1 MRCVEHISDV
11 VLKEFCELFVAFAF
25 MRRND
30 LHQTHAR
37 DAGFVRKHE
46 NEKHVFIDNGVV
58 FIVVVE
64 SGFMQN
70 IIRNDG
76 NGGVIENACLN
87 QCLVGSYQ
95 RPRQSVLFMIV
106 HVARIELRNG
116 FISIVLVN
124 RGAAQMHNS
133 AVDAVLLN
141 DVGHALDKCM
151 SSVMLHGG
159 VLQKQIVCG
168 ICAIQQFMVVGV
180 ELFKRGGRAF
190 VFELV
195 NDWEI
200 PHDAQNV
207 WNRFGNAR
215 IYGFGRNGELLGVC
229 EHVQQF
235 HVPANGLDL
244 VR

>member
-1 MRCVEHISDV
+1 MRCIENISNV
-11 VLKEFCELFVAFAF
+11 ILKEFGEFFVAFAF

-58 FIVVVE
+58 LIVIVE
-64 SGFMQN
+64 AGFVQN
-70 IIRNDG
+70 VIRNDG
-76 NGGVIENACLN
+76 NRGVLKHACLN
-87 QCLVGSYQ
+87 QGLVGFHE
-95 RPRQSVLFMIV
+95 RPRQSMFFVIV

-116 FISIVLVN
+116 FISIELVN
-124 RGAAQMHNS
+124 RRAAQMHNS
-133 AVDAVLLN
+133 AVDAVLLY
-141 DVGHALDKCM
+141 DVCHALNKRM
-151 SSVMLHGG
+151 SLVMLHWG
-159 VLQKQIVCG
+159 VLQKQIVRG

-200 PHDAQNV
+200 PHNAQNV

-215 IYGFGRNGELLGVC
+215 IYGFGRDGEFFGVC
-229 EHVQQF
+229 EHVEQF
-235 HVPANGLDL
+235 HVPANGLDA